1 MITLVHFWR
10 FARYFPPKNFPS
22 LLALAE
28 EYALAFSPTDQLIE
42 IESEV
47 LRYVRQEVCGNGQP
61 GLYLKGV
68 TNHVAAAFPTIK
80 IGWQKV
86 RSALINLRIVNRFYT
101 KKDGVYVY
109 FKRQKVEEKAEER
122 FGLEKDP
129 QETST
134 NSTSKAED
142 LEKAIHEVLV
152 EAGGELGVLAFSA
165 RMESLGFDF
174 EREVLPVLYRLERE
188 GKIAKTSDVV
198 SLGTWPR

>member
-1 MITLVHFWR
+1 MAKSTVG
-10 FARYFPPKNFPS
+10 ADQPS
-22 LLALAE
+22 NSKPIL
-28 EYALAFSPTDQLIE
+28 
-42 IESEV
+42 
-47 LRYVRQEVCGNGQP
+47 
-61 GLYLKGV
+61 
-68 TNHVAAAFPTIK
+68 H
-80 IGWQKV
+80 
-86 RSALINLRIVNRFYT
+86 